1 MKINVNIDCTPSEA
15 RAFFGLPDVAP
26 VNEMIVDAIV
36 ERTKKNIDTLSD
48 PKLFWERALAAWA
61 WKRCRICLRR
71 RCAARTAA
79 KAKVE
84 PCLASSPIWPYNASV
99 RA

>member
-1 MKINVNIDCTPSEA
+1 MGRSTMKINVNIDCTPSEA

-48 PKLFWERALAAWA
+48 PKLFWERAMAAGGLGMEA
-61 WKRCRICLRR
+61 MQNLF
-71 RCAARTAA
+71 AAAMRSQD
-79 KAKVE
+79 
-84 PCLASSPIWPYNASV
+84 SSKGKS
-99 RA
+99 